1 MHYIE
6 CTEGV
11 RETAWSVCQWFMEE
25 YLSDHKVYLT
35 VEEKDLSGEGGVMG
49 WFLTET
55 DNEFTIQIDENLEYE
70 YIPTLL
76 HELYHLKQTLEGR
89 DRNEWETF
97 QMEGVLLDRYM
108 NRQ

>member
-6 CTEGV
+6 CTEGT

-35 VEEKDLSGEGGVMG
+35 VDEKDLSGEGVDG
-49 WFLTET
+49 WCIRETE
-55 DNEFTIQIDENLEYE
+55 NEFLIQLDINLMYDF
-70 YIPTLL
+70 IPTLL
-76 HELYHLKQTLEGR
+76 HELYHVLQWLEGK

-97 QMEGVLLDRYM
+97 QMEGILLDRYM
-108 NRQ
+108 NRD